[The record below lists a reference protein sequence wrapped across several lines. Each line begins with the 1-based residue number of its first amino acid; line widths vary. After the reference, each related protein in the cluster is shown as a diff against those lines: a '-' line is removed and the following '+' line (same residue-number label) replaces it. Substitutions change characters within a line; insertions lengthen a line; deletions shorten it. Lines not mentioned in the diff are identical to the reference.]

1 MSTGNNINYL
11 VTSVKDK
18 LRERGYSP
26 NTIFRYQRC
35 WNQLLNHMH
44 GQEIESYS
52 PKIGLDFLREVYNV
66 NLIKDLTKQQRF
78 RARAVKLLNDF
89 VETGTIYPAAP
100 RISAAK
106 SLNVFGKILS
116 GFKQYQVEK
125 YEVSKKTIENYD
137 KYIGRFLL
145 YLENHISDISCL
157 TQVLILKYCKCL
169 VEYTDGIAHNASCS
183 LRVFLRYI
191 NTMNLVDVD
200 FSYKVPSFAYSRK
213 ARLPSTFTPCE
224 VKKVLGSI
232 NRSSTVGKRDYAIIL
247 MAWRLGLRSGDIRML
262 EFKNIY
268 WESNTIKLV
277 IQKTGKTIILPLLED
292 VGMAIIDYIKYA
304 RPVTSSKVVFQTC
317 NAPIKPISA
326 SGMSSIVKKA
336 AYNAS
341 IETSPHRPLGPHIM
355 RSTLASAMLAEEIPL
370 PVISG
375 ILGHSSTRTTQ
386 EYYLRIDNKQL
397 RRCALDVPRFS
408 WEPKEEVF

>member
-26 NTIFRYQRC
+26 NTICRYQRC

-137 KYIGRFLL
+137 
-145 YLENHISDISCL
+145 NC
-157 TQVLILKYCKCL
+157 
-169 VEYTDGIAHNASCS
+169 
-183 LRVFLRYI
+183 
-191 NTMNLVDVD
+191 
-200 FSYKVPSFAYSRK
+200 
-213 ARLPSTFTPCE
+213 
-224 VKKVLGSI
+224 
-232 NRSSTVGKRDYAIIL
+232 
-247 MAWRLGLRSGDIRML
+247 
-262 EFKNIY
+262 
-268 WESNTIKLV
+268 
-277 IQKTGKTIILPLLED
+277 
-292 VGMAIIDYIKYA
+292 
-304 RPVTSSKVVFQTC
+304 
-317 NAPIKPISA
+317 
-326 SGMSSIVKKA
+326 
-336 AYNAS
+336 
-341 IETSPHRPLGPHIM
+341 
-355 RSTLASAMLAEEIPL
+355 
-370 PVISG
+370 
-375 ILGHSSTRTTQ
+375 
-386 EYYLRIDNKQL
+386 
-397 RRCALDVPRFS
+397 RFS
-408 WEPKEEVF
+408 N